1 MQQFMEFVDRKER
14 EGKRHLKILDKVF
27 QSQGFDTKE
36 HTSSEDP
43 YLYVSNPTKN
53 ASFDGIRIYKIGSTL
68 AFRIQKEEK
77 THPFGRAYELDVE
90 DMFQD
95 LLTDH
100 HKPEDAGKALIK
112 SLAEELKLF
121 FIQQAKAENELKAN
135 LMGSDPKD
143 PFTRIVIRATGG
155 DYSNMITTKA

>member
-14 EGKRHLKILDKVF
+14 EGKRHLKILDKLF
-27 QSQGFDTKE
+27 QSQGFDTRE
-36 HTSSEDP
+36 HTSNEDP
-43 YLYVSNPTKN
+43 YLYVVNPTKN

-77 THPFGRAYELDVE
+77 THPFGKAYQLDVE

-100 HKPEDAGKALIK
+100 HKPEEAGKALVK
-112 SLAEELKLF
+112 SLAEEVKLF
-121 FIQQAKAENELKAN
+121 FKQQAKAENELKASFI
-135 LMGSDPKD
+135 GADPKD
-143 PFTRIVIRATGG
+143 PFARIVIRAMGG
-155 DYSNMITTKA
+155 DYSNMVTTKS